1 MKNKEKNPSS
11 PPQTTNQQPLL
22 QPNPHPHPPY
32 TFMPSFY
39 PPPTPWSTFPGPWSV
54 HPPPSGFP
62 LTMPIATPPHNL
74 HQHSASGHSL
84 PPPPPP
90 YGFWPPPP
98 PMMMG
103 PVISTSQNHIAVPT
117 TGGTQ
122 ESIVPPTGLHRAE
135 GKVPPEHQHSE
146 QALNSPLRRR
156 PVTRR
161 SAAQD
166 LATDNASSPGLDQL
180 LDTVS
185 PSLTA
190 TKGSQSR
197 QLRSQKIKD
206 KEEKSNAGQQDKV
219 EGDAAFVDE
228 NNSMDVTGS
237 LEEVD
242 IAAETSGRED
252 DNVPLPKLGSEPFV
266 GLRFS
271 SEDEAYE
278 FYNAYAKEKGFSI
291 RKSHIQRSR
300 VDRSV
305 ISREY
310 VCANQGF
317 RSTNDRRYKGK
328 VVRPRRE
335 TRVDCRAAMSIKRRS
350 TKWIVDK
357 FHKEHNHGLVDPAK
371 AEKLRSHRKIT
382 QTTKSVIDT
391 LYKCRIGPSKIIDVL
406 TKAASEENTVEIS
419 GLDLMKYVKRKPKN
433 NIAADCYHVLEYFQK
448 IQAVDPGF
456 FYAVE
461 VGDSRS
467 MRSMF
472 WADSRSRD
480 AYRQFGDVMVFD
492 HVCRTNKDLFPF
504 VSFVGVNHHRQPV
517 LFGCGLLA
525 DETVESFVWL
535 FKTLLRAM
543 SNCHPTSV
551 ITKQDKAIMVA
562 MGKVFPNTR
571 QRICMLH
578 IEKNEL
584 ENLSEVFNMHPAF
597 QEEYKRCIYNCQ
609 KPEEFESGWKQL
621 LVKYNLKENSW
632 LYGMYDQR
640 HNWVPLYLRNTFF
653 AGMSTTQLA
662 EGMNSYFDGFLHEGT
677 PLNEFI
683 EQYELTVVRRREEE
697 TDEDFIT
704 MYTSAGSSS
713 KDPIE
718 EQAAKVYTRN
728 MFTLFGHEF
737 LESSGCIARKVDDE
751 DECTSRYLVGKY
763 GDKDDEMSFVTFN
776 SINKDTNCSCQMFE
790 FEGILCKHVLKLFQ
804 DLNIVELPAKY
815 TLKRWTMIARYGGP
829 CGDEAEC
836 ISEDTTAVNVWK
848 LKETA
853 VKFVEIGLSSADR
866 NIAAMNIIEEGLNN
880 ISLVNA
886 STNDLHPEDSVGCS
900 DQGEKLIDTTSGE
913 PQPIKTKE
921 WQASVKEKL
930 GVKQVMKKNRK
941 CSTCKKSGHYTSTCP
956 KVLETLGKNCGDHVF
971 LQIVERDILHD
982 MVLKKKLGAEIQ
994 NGRGLADVLMEMLG
1008 ALDPQ
1013 TPEGKAGTDC

>member
-1 MKNKEKNPSS
+1 MKNKKNNPSS

-22 QPNPHPHPPY
+22 QPNPHPNPHPSY

-39 PPPTPWSTFPGPWSV
+39 PPPPWSTFPGPWSV
-54 HPPPSGFP
+54 PPPPSGFP
-62 LTMPIATPPHNL
+62 LTMPIPTPRHNVPP
-74 HQHSASGHSL
+74 QSPSGHSL
-84 PPPPPP
+84 PPPP

-103 PVISTSQNHIAVPT
+103 PVISTSQNHIAIPT
-117 TGGTQ
+117 TGSTQ
-122 ESIVPPTGLHRAE
+122 ESIRPPIGLHRAD
-135 GKVPPEHQHSE
+135 GKVLPEHQHSE
-146 QALNSPLRRR
+146 QASKSPLRKR

-166 LATDNASSPGLDQL
+166 LATDNTSSPGLDQL

-197 QLRSQKIKD
+197 RLRSQKIKD
-206 KEEKSNAGQQDKV
+206 KEEKSNAAQQDKV
-219 EGDAAFVDE
+219 ECDAAFVDE
-228 NNSMDVTGS
+228 NNSVNVTGP

-317 RSTNDRRYKGK
+317 RSMNDRRYKGK

-419 GLDLMKYVKRKPKN
+419 GLDLMKYVKRKRKN
-433 NIAADCYHVLEYFQK
+433 NIAADCYRVLEYFQK
-448 IQAVDPGF
+448 TQAVDPGF

-472 WADSRSRD
+472 WADSRSRE
-480 AYRQFGDVMVFD
+480 AYKQFGDVMVFD
-492 HVCRTNKDLFPF
+492 HVCCTNKDLFPL
-504 VSFVGVNHHRQPV
+504 VSFIGVNHHRQPV

-535 FKTLLRAM
+535 FKSLLRAM

-551 ITKQDKAIMVA
+551 ITKQDKAILVA

-584 ENLSEVFNMHPAF
+584 ENLGDIFNMHPTF
-597 QEEYKRCIYNCQ
+597 QEEYKRCIYHSQ
-609 KPEEFESGWKQL
+609 KPEEFESDWKQL

-632 LYGMYDQR
+632 LDGMYNQR
-640 HNWVPLYLRNTFF
+640 LNWVPLYLRNAFF

-662 EGMNSYFDGFLHEGT
+662 EGMNSYFVGFLHEGT

-683 EQYELTVVRRREEE
+683 EQYELAVLRRREEE

-713 KDPIE
+713 KNPIE

-728 MFTLFGHEF
+728 MFTMFGHEF
-737 LESSGCIARKVDDE
+737 FESSGCIARKVDDG

-763 GDKDDEMSFVTFN
+763 SDKDDEMNFVTFN
-776 SINKDTNCSCQMFE
+776 SIDKNTNCSCQMFE
-790 FEGILCKHVLKLFQ
+790 FEGILCKHVLKVLQ
-804 DLNIVELPAKY
+804 DLNVVELPAKY

-829 CGDEAEC
+829 CGDEAEY
-836 ISEDTTAVNVWK
+836 ISEDTTAANAWM

-853 VKFVEIGLSSADR
+853 VKFVEMGSSSADR
-866 NIAAMNIIEEGLNN
+866 NSAAMNIIEEGLKN
-880 ISLVNA
+880 IPLVNSSA
-886 STNDLHPEDSVGCS
+886 NDFPPEDSVGCS
-900 DQGEKLIDTTSGE
+900 DQREKLIDTTSSE
-913 PQPIKTKE
+913 PQPIKTKDR
-921 WQASVKEKL
+921 QASVKEKL
-930 GVKQVMKKNRK
+930 GVKQAMKKNRK
-941 CSTCKKSGHYTSTCP
+941 CSTCKKAGHYTSTCP
-956 KVLETLGKNCGDHVF
+956 KLCLTPHCLILLLTNSCVTRSSYYDIIHLLVKN
-971 LQIVERDILHD
+971 L
-982 MVLKKKLGAEIQ
+982 AEIQ
-994 NGRGLADVLMEMLG
+994 NARDLADVLMEMLG
-1008 ALDPQ
+1008 A
-1013 TPEGKAGTDC
+1013 ECKARTDC

>member
-1 MKNKEKNPSS
+1 MKNKKNNNPSLP
-11 PPQTTNQQPLL
+11 PPQTTNQALL
-22 QPNPHPHPPY
+22 LPNPHPSY

-39 PPPTPWSTFPGPWSV
+39 PPPPWTTFPGPWSV
-54 HPPPSGFP
+54 PPPPSGFP
-62 LTMPIATPPHNL
+62 PHNVPP
-74 HQHSASGHSL
+74 QHSPSPSSGHSL
-84 PPPPPP
+84 PPPPPT

-103 PVISTSQNHIAVPT
+103 PVISTPQNHIAVPI
-117 TGGTQ
+117 TGSTQ
-122 ESIVPPTGLHRAE
+122 ESTVSPTGL
-135 GKVPPEHQHSE
+135 PPEHQHS
-146 QALNSPLRRR
+146 QQVLNSPLRKR

-166 LATDNASSPGLDQL
+166 LATNNASSPGIDQL
-180 LDTVS
+180 LDTISPLTVS
-185 PSLTA
+185 
-190 TKGSQSR
+190 KGSQSR
-197 QLRSQKIKD
+197 RLRSQKIKD
-206 KEEKSNAGQQDKV
+206 KEEKSNAGQEDKV

-228 NNSMDVTGS
+228 NNSVDVTGS
-237 LEEVD
+237 LEEAD

-252 DNVPLPKLGSEPFV
+252 DDVSIPKLGSEPFI

-419 GLDLMKYVKRKPKN
+419 GLDLMKYVKRKRKN
-433 NIAADCYHVLEYFQK
+433 NIAADCYRVLEYFQR

-472 WADSRSRD
+472 WADSRSRE
-480 AYRQFGDVMVFD
+480 AYKQFGDVLVFD
-492 HVCRTNKDLFPF
+492 NACRANKDLFPF
-504 VSFVGVNHHRQPV
+504 VAFVGVNHHRQPV

-525 DETVESFVWL
+525 DETAESFAWL
-535 FKTLLRAM
+535 FKTLLRVM
-543 SNCHPTSV
+543 SNCHPTSI

-562 MGKVFPNTR
+562 LGKVFPNTR

-584 ENLSEVFNMHPAF
+584 ESLSDVFNMHPAF
-597 QEEYKRCIYNCQ
+597 QEEYKRCIYNSQ

-621 LVKYNLKENSW
+621 LVKYNLRENSW
-632 LYGMYDQR
+632 LHGMYDQR
-640 HNWVPLYLRNTFF
+640 HNWVPLYLKNAFF

-677 PLNEFI
+677 PLDEFI
-683 EQYELTVVRRREEE
+683 EQYELAVVRRREEE

-713 KDPIE
+713 KNPIE

-728 MFTLFGHEF
+728 MFTMFGHEF
-737 LESSGCIARKVDDE
+737 FESSACIARKVDDE
-751 DECTSRYLVGKY
+751 DECTLRYLVGKY
-763 GDKDDEMSFVTFN
+763 SDKDDEMSHVTFN
-776 SINKDTNCSCQMFE
+776 SVDKIANCSCQMFE
-790 FEGILCKHVLKLFQ
+790 FEGILCKHVLKVFQ
-804 DLNIVELPAKY
+804 DSNVVELPDKY
-815 TLKRWTMIARYGGP
+815 ILNRWTMIARYGGP
-829 CGDEAEC
+829 CSNEVES
-836 ISEDTTAVNVWK
+836 IPEDTTAANVWM

-853 VKFVEIGLSSADR
+853 VKFVEFGSSSADR
-866 NIAAMNIIEEGLNN
+866 NSAAMNIIQEGLKN
-880 ISLVNA
+880 ISLVN
-886 STNDLHPEDSVGCS
+886 SSPNDMPPEDLVGCS
-900 DQGEKLIDTTSGE
+900 SQGEKIIDTTSTE
-913 PQPIKTKE
+913 PQPIKTKDR
-921 WQASVKEKL
+921 QASVKEKL
-930 GVKQVMKKNRK
+930 GVKQAMKKNRK
-941 CSTCKKSGHYTSTCP
+941 CSTCKKAGHYTSTCP
-956 KVLETLGKNCGDHVF
+956 KVLETLSKNCGDHVF
-971 LQIVERDILHD
+971 QQTVERDILHD
-982 MVLKKKLGAEIQ
+982 ILKIVKNRFPQYYAAFHELKVLISHFF
-994 NGRGLADVLMEMLG
+994 VLNEKNFFNFFLFI
-1008 ALDPQ
+1008 LIDCCLQ
-1013 TPEGKAGTDC
+1013 YEAGC